1 MAKKLQLTAENM
13 IRELRG
19 VERELKENL
28 IKR

>member
-1 MAKKLQLTAENM
+1 MAKELQLTAENM

-28 IKR
+28 INR